1 MFSLTK
7 HTMQSSFPDVLLHSH
22 GPSAQMSRV
31 SAYTEFKQTGLP
43 GLTFQNKS
51 GKNPL
56 ALFFFL
62 NDAFLDHD
70 LAAFKYLTMVE
81 SN

>member
-43 GLTFQNKS
+43 GLTFKI
-51 GKNPL
+51 KAEKTL
-56 ALFFFL
+56 LLFFF
-62 NDAFLDHD
+62 F
-70 LAAFKYLTMVE
+70 
-81 SN
+81 